1 MIIKTYR
8 KIMELRQLKYFVTI
22 AEELHYNHAAEKLFV
37 SQPALSQQIQ
47 LLENEI
53 GVELFVKIKRKK
65 LRKVELTKAGES
77 FLMDAKKILQL
88 GQKAIENARKIGL
101 RQETVRLGVYKM
113 LLKERII
120 EVITLF
126 SNNFPAINIKII
138 ELPTFMS
145 VQDALVEETIDL
157 GLTLLPLRHT
167 ELAAKTTQKGHLV
180 VIMSQKHPLAKQ
192 SSLKLSSLKN
202 EKWLEI
208 NKSLHPVYDDIENAC
223 QQAGFSRL
231 PHIVQEVSSLELL
244 CSLVELGIGIAFIPS
259 LFNLNNMPGIVVK
272 NLINDDNSIFDK
284 IEINHSIAYKN
295 DKKTLFMKT
304 FLELLNE

>member
-1 MIIKTYR
+1 MIIKTYH
-8 KIMELRQLKYFVTI
+8 KTVELRQLKYFVAI

-77 FLMDAKKILQL
+77 FLVDAKKILQL

-101 RQETVRLGVYKM
+101 QQETVRLGVYKM

-120 EVITLF
+120 EVIGLF
-126 SNNFPAINIKII
+126 SNNFPAIEIKII

-145 VQDALVEETIDL
+145 VQDALIEESIDL
-157 GLTLLPLRHT
+157 GLTLLPLRHA
-167 ELAAKTTQKGHLV
+167 ELSAKTTQKGHIV
-180 VIMSQKHPLAKQ
+180 VIMSGKHPLANQ
-192 SSLKLSSLKN
+192 PSIKLSLLKN
-202 EKWLEI
+202 EKWVEI
-208 NKSLHPVYDDIENAC
+208 SKPLHPVYDDIENAC

-231 PHIVQEVSSLELL
+231 TNIVQEVSSLELL

-259 LFNLNNMPGIVVK
+259 LFNLKNMQGIVVK
-272 NLINDDNSIFDK
+272 NLINDDDSIFDT
-284 IEINHSIAYKN
+284 IEINHAIAYKN
-295 DKKTLFMKT
+295 DQKPLFMKT